1 MPTPIE
7 EWYFQIPTCTRIYMT
22 ATVVLTL
29 ALQLEW
35 MTPFQVFYNY
45 DYAFSRGQYWRVFTT
60 FLYMGKFSLEWLLNM
75 YFIIQYCRDLEEGS
89 FLNRP
94 ADFAWLLIL
103 MCITLLVVAPYLG
116 FIYLGSLLVSSM
128 TYMWSRF
135 YSYLFIN
142 FMGLFTVSAAY
153 FPWVMLAFSSV
164 VESRWPKGELAAI
177 GVGHVFWFLS
187 EEWPRRV
194 ESGGSRPLR
203 APKVLCKLLHQDLD
217 EDADNV
223 DNAGA
228 GDQQHTDDHD
238 AGMEY
243 DAGRADAAA
252 STDSG
257 VGEESSAPF
266 TAPTTHASSGSSS
279 STATRYSENSEA
291 VQRRVPRPDLDADLD

>member
-1 MPTPIE
+1 
-7 EWYFQIPTCTRIYMT
+7 MT

-35 MTPFQVFYNY
+35 TTPFQVFYSY
-45 DYAFSRGQYWRVFTT
+45 DYAFTRGQYWRVFTT

-103 MCITLLVVAPYLG
+103 MCVTLLVVAPYLG

-135 YSYLFIN
+135 YSYLIIS

-164 VESRWPKGELAAI
+164 VEGRWPMGELAAI

-194 ESGGSRPLR
+194 ESGGYRPLR

-217 EDADNV
+217 EEADNV
-223 DNAGA
+223 DNAGV
-228 GDQQHTDDHD
+228 GDGQHADDYD
-238 AGMEY
+238 AGTEY
-243 DAGRADAAA
+243 GAGRADASA

-257 VGEESSAPF
+257 VGEDNSTPF
-266 TAPTTHASSGSSS
+266 TPSATHAGS
-279 STATRYSENSEA
+279 STAARYSESSEA
-291 VQRRVPRPDLDADLD
+291 VQRRVPRTDLDADLD

>member
-1 MPTPIE
+1 MPSPIE
-7 EWYFQIPTCTRIYMT
+7 EWYLQIPICTRVYMT
-22 ATVVLTL
+22 ATFALTL
-29 ALQLEW
+29 ALQMEW
-35 MTPFQVFYNY
+35 TTPFQVFYNY
-45 DYAFSRGQYWRVFTT
+45 EYAFSKGQYWRVATT

-103 MCITLLVVAPYLG
+103 MCVTLLVVAPYLG
-116 FIYLGSLLVSSM
+116 FVYLGSLLVSSL
-128 TYMWSRF
+128 TYIWSRF

-142 FMGLFTVSAAY
+142 FMGLFTISAAY

-187 EEWPRRV
+187 EEWPRRA
-194 ESGGSRPLR
+194 ESGGSRLLR

-217 EDADNV
+217 DADN
-223 DNAGA
+223 
-228 GDQQHTDDHD
+228 TDDVGEEDDRADNLAAEHV
-238 AGMEY
+238 APG
-243 DAGRADAAA
+243 ARFATARADAMT

-257 VGEESSAPF
+257 ASEGGSNSL
-266 TAPTTHASSGSSS
+266 TTPAAHASR
-279 STATRYSENSEA
+279 STAVKYSEEPETA
-291 VQRRVPRPDLDADLD
+291 QRRAPRADLDIDLD